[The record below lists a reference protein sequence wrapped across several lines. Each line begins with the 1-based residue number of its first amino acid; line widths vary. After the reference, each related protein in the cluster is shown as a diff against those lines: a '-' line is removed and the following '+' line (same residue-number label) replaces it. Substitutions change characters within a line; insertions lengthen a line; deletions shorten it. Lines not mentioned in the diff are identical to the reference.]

1 MFLQQYIYFFGED
14 TDRLGDDARDVLGG
28 KGTGLAEMTK
38 GGFPVPPGFTIST
51 RVCRLYNENEH
62 RLPAEYQEEQ
72 KKYVERL
79 ENAMGKKLGDVND
92 PLLVSVRSGAKFS
105 MPGMMDTI
113 LNLGL
118 SDTSVEGLA
127 KKTGNERF
135 SYDAY
140 RRFIQ
145 MFGSVVLGL
154 NKSMFEDEIHNMKAE
169 KGVGEDTALDAG
181 DLKELCRRFRELVR
195 REKGMDFPQDPR
207 EQLDMARDA
216 VFRSWKNE
224 RAIFYRRQH
233 GIPEDLGTAV
243 NVQAMVFGNMGPS
256 SGTGVGF
263 TRNPSTGEKKFYGE
277 YLMNAQGEDVVAG
290 VRTPKQISQLA
301 DEMPEAY
308 RELEEVV
315 QKLERNYRDMQ
326 DFEFT
331 IQDGKLYMLQT
342 RTGKRTGTAAVK
354 MAVDMVAEGLITK
367 AEALLR
373 VPPDALNQLLHR
385 QIDRSVEFQV
395 IARGLAASPGAAT
408 GGAVFTAD
416 DAVEWMKN
424 KKKAILVRNE
434 TNPDDIHGMH
444 AAEGILT
451 STGGMTSH
459 AAVVARGMGKCCV
472 AGCGAV
478 KVDERGKFFTVGDIT
493 VKEGDRITIDGST
506 GEVILGE
513 VPTVEPRLTGEFG
526 EFMSWADRVRRL
538 RVRANADTPADAR
551 QARAFGAEGIGL
563 CRTEHMFFAE
573 ERLPVVQRMIMFAA
587 EAKAGEK
594 KLTDLENQLAKAP
607 SRDRETLAKNLA
619 EFRRK
624 VEEPINAYRSA
635 LDELLPFQKA
645 DFLGLFREMEGL
657 PVTIRTLDPP
667 LHEFLPRREQLMVEI
682 SVLEHREAP
691 FEEIEMR
698 RAILRRVN
706 DLYEFNPMLGHRGCR
721 LGITFPEITEM
732 QIRAIFEAACELA
745 KEGKKVIPEVMIPLV
760 GHVREL
766 KRQKEIVVRVAE
778 ETMARY
784 KVKLEYLVG
793 TMIELPRAAVTAD
806 EIAAEAQFF
815 SFGTNDLT
823 QMTFGFSRDDAG
835 KFLPFYLDEGILDTD
850 PFVTIDK
857 RGVGE
862 LMRIGADKGRKAR
875 RDLKVGICGEHG
887 GEPSTIELCHQ
898 FNFNYVSCSPFR
910 IPIARLAA
918 AQAQLK
924 EEGVRE
930 SLTV

>member
-1 MFLQQYIYFFGED
+1 MILQKYIYWFGED
-14 TDRLGDDARDVLGG
+14 LEKLSDNARDVLGG
-28 KGTGLAEMTK
+28 KGAGLAEMTRA
-38 GGFPVPPGFTIST
+38 GFPVPPGFTIGT
-51 RVCRLYNENEH
+51 RVCRLYQENGH
-62 RLPAEYQEEQ
+62 KLPEDYQEEQ
-72 KKYVERL
+72 TRYVERL
-79 ENAMGKKLGDVND
+79 EKAMGKKLGDVSD

-118 SDTSVEGLA
+118 GDSSVEGLA
-127 KKTGNERF
+127 RKTGNERF

-145 MFGSVVLGL
+145 MFGSVVLGVS
-154 NKSMFEDEIHNMKAE
+154 KSLFEEELHRMKEE
-169 KGVGEDTALDAG
+169 KGVREDTGLGVG
-181 DLKELCRRFRELVR
+181 DLKELCRRFRDLVR
-195 REKGMDFPQDPR
+195 RQKGEDFPQDPHV
-207 EQLDMARDA
+207 QLDMARDA
-216 VFRSWKNE
+216 VFRSWNNE
-224 RAIFYRRQH
+224 RAIFYRRQNA
-233 GIPEDLGTAV
+233 IPETLGTAV
-243 NVQAMVFGNMGPS
+243 NVQAMVFGNMGSS

-290 VRTPKQISQLA
+290 VRTPKQISELA
-301 DEMPEAY
+301 EEMPEAFK
-308 RELEEVV
+308 ELEGVV
-315 QKLERNYRDMQ
+315 QKLEQNYRDMQ

-331 IQDGKLYMLQT
+331 IQEGKLYMLQT

-354 MAVDMVAEGLITK
+354 MAVDMVEEGLITK

-385 QIDRSVEFQV
+385 QIDRSASFQV
-395 IARGLAASPGAAT
+395 IAKGLAASPGAAS

-416 DAVEWMKN
+416 EAVEWAKN
-424 KKKAILVRNE
+424 NKQAILVRNE

-459 AAVVARGMGKCCV
+459 AAVVARGMGKSCV

-478 KVDERGKFFTVGDIT
+478 KVDEAGKFFTVGDIT
-493 VKEGDRITIDGST
+493 VKEGDLITIDGTT

-526 EFMSWADRVRRL
+526 EFMAWADRVRRL
-538 RVRANADTPADAR
+538 RVRANADTPVDAR

-573 ERLPVVQRMIMFAA
+573 ERLPVVQRMIMFAT

-594 KLTDLENQLAKAP
+594 KLHDLEGQVAKA
-607 SRDRETLAKNLA
+607 SWKNKDRLEKDLSDL
-619 EFRRK
+619 RRR
-624 VEEPINAYRSA
+624 VEEPIRTYKSA
-635 LDELLPFQKA
+635 LAELLPFQKA

-667 LHEFLPRREQLMVEI
+667 LHEFLPKREQLMVEI

-691 FEEIEMR
+691 LEEIETK
-698 RAILRRVN
+698 RALLRRVN
-706 DLYEFNPMLGHRGCR
+706 DLFEFNPMLGHRGCR

-732 QIRAIFEAACELA
+732 QARAIFEAACELA
-745 KEGKKVIPEVMIPLV
+745 QEGKRVIPEVMIPLV

-778 ETMARY
+778 ETLARY

-793 TMIELPRAAVTAD
+793 TMIELPRAAMTAD
-806 EIAAEAQFF
+806 EIAVEAEFF

-835 KFLPFYLDEGILDTD
+835 KFLPFYLEEGILDTD
-850 PFVTIDK
+850 PFVTVDR

-862 LMRIGADKGRKAR
+862 LMRIGTDKGRKTR

-887 GEPSTIELCHQ
+887 GEPNTIGLCHQ
-898 FNFNYVSCSPFR
+898 LNFNYVSCSPYR
-910 IPIARLAA
+910 LPIARLAA

>member
-1 MFLQQYIYFFGED
+1 MILQQYIYFFGEH
-14 TDRLGDDARDVLGG
+14 TDKLGEDAKEVLGG
-28 KGTGLAEMTK
+28 KGTGLAEMTRA
-38 GGFPVPPGFTIST
+38 GFPVPPGFTIST
-51 RVCRLYNENEH
+51 RVCRLYNENDHKVPED
-62 RLPAEYQEEQ
+62 YQEEE
-72 KKYVERL
+72 KKYVARL
-79 ENAMGKKLGDVND
+79 EEAMGKKLGDPAD

-118 SDTSVEGLA
+118 SDASVEGLS

-145 MFGSVVLGL
+145 MFGNVVLGL
-154 NKSMFEDEIHNMKAE
+154 SKSLFEDELQKMKE
-169 KGVGEDTALDAG
+169 KKGVRQDTELTAA
-181 DLKELCRRFRELVR
+181 DLKELCRRYKEIVR
-195 REKGMDFPQDPR
+195 QAKGADFPQNPR
-207 EQLDMARDA
+207 VQLDMARDA
-216 VFRSWKNE
+216 VFGSWNNE
-224 RAIFYRRQH
+224 RAIFYRRQN

-243 NVQAMVFGNMGPS
+243 NVQAMVYGNMGTS

-290 VRTPKQISQLA
+290 VRTPKQIAELA
-301 DEMPEAY
+301 QEMPAAF
-308 RELEEVV
+308 RELEEIT
-315 QKLERNYRDMQ
+315 QKLEQYYRDMQ

-331 IQDGKLYMLQT
+331 IQEGKLYMLQT

-385 QIDRSVEFQV
+385 QIDRTKKLNAV
-395 IARGLAASPGAAT
+395 AKGLAASPGAAS

-416 DAVEWMKN
+416 DAVEWAKN
-424 KKKAILVRNE
+424 KKKAILVREE

-451 STGGMTSH
+451 ATGGMTSH

-472 AGCGAV
+472 VGCSAV
-478 KVDERGKFFTVGDIT
+478 RVDEGRRLFTVGSIT
-493 VKEGDRITIDGST
+493 VKEGDLITLDGST

-513 VPTVEPRLTGEFG
+513 VPTVEPKLTGEFG
-526 EFMSWADRVRRL
+526 EFMSWADKVRRL

-551 QARAFGAEGIGL
+551 QARVFGAEGIGL
-563 CRTEHMFFAE
+563 CRTEHMFFATD
-573 ERLPVVQRMIMFAA
+573 RIPVVQKMIMFAA
-587 EAKAGEK
+587 EAKDGEK
-594 KLTDLENQLAKAP
+594 KLAELQSQVAKA
-607 SRDRETLAKNLA
+607 SWKDKESLEKSLADL
-619 EFRRK
+619 RRR
-624 VEEPINAYRSA
+624 VDEPIRIYRSA
-635 LDELLPFQKA
+635 LEEILPFQKA

-667 LHEFLPRREQLMVEI
+667 LHEFLPKREQLMVDI
-682 SVLEHREAP
+682 SVLEHRDGP
-691 FEEIEMR
+691 IEEIEAK

-721 LGITFPEITEM
+721 LGLTFPEITEM
-732 QIRAIFEAACELA
+732 QVRAIFEAACELA

-760 GHVREL
+760 GHVNEL
-766 KRQKEIVVRVAE
+766 RRQKEIVVKVAE
-778 ETMARY
+778 ETIARY
-784 KVKLEYLVG
+784 RVKLEYLVG
-793 TMIELPRAAVTAD
+793 TMIELPRACVTAD
-806 EIAAEAQFF
+806 EIATEAQFF

-823 QMTFGFSRDDAG
+823 QMAFGFSRDDAG
-835 KFLPFYLDEGILDTD
+835 KFLPFYLEQGILEKD
-850 PFVTIDK
+850 PFVAIDR

-862 LMRIGADKGRKAR
+862 LMRMGADKGRKTR

-887 GEPSTIELCHQ
+887 GEPSSIELCHQ
-898 FNFNYVSCSPFR
+898 LNFNYVSCSPYR

-924 EEGVRE
+924 SEGVRE

>member
-1 MFLQQYIYFFGED
+1 MILQQYIYFFGEH
-14 TDRLGDDARDVLGG
+14 TDRLGEDAKDVLGG
-28 KGTGLAEMTK
+28 KGTGLAEMTRA
-38 GGFPVPPGFTIST
+38 GFPVPPGFTIST
-51 RVCRLYNENEH
+51 RVCRMYNDNDH
-62 RLPAEYQEEQ
+62 KLPEEFRQEQ
-72 KKYVERL
+72 RNYLERL
-79 ENAMGKKLGDVND
+79 EKAMGKKLGDPGD

-118 SDTSVEGLA
+118 SDSSVQGLA
-127 KKTGNERF
+127 GKTGNERF
-135 SYDAY
+135 SHDAY

-154 NKSMFEDEIHNMKAE
+154 SKSLFEDELHKMKEE
-169 KGVGEDTALDAG
+169 KGVKEDTGLGAA
-181 DLKELCRRFRELVR
+181 DLKELCRRYKELVR
-195 REKGMDFPQDPR
+195 RAKGADFPQDPR
-207 EQLDMARDA
+207 VQLEMARDA

-243 NVQAMVFGNMGPS
+243 NVQAMVYGNMGPS

-290 VRTPKQISQLA
+290 VRTPKQIAELA
-301 DEMPEAY
+301 QEMPAAY
-308 RELEEVV
+308 KELEDVT
-315 QKLERNYRDMQ
+315 QKLEKYYRDMQ

-331 IQDGKLYMLQT
+331 IQEGKLYMLQT

-354 MAVDMVAEGLITK
+354 MAVDMVAEGLVTK

-385 QIDRSVEFQV
+385 QIDRTKQLNV
-395 IARGLAASPGAAT
+395 IAQGLAASPGAAS

-416 DAVEWMKN
+416 DAVEWAKN
-424 KKKAILVRNE
+424 KKKAILVREE

-451 STGGMTSH
+451 ATGGMTSH

-478 KVDERGKFFTVGDIT
+478 RVDEGRRLFTVGDIT
-493 VKEGDRITIDGST
+493 VKEGDRITLDGST

-513 VPTVEPRLTGEFG
+513 VQTVEPRLTGEFA
-526 EFMSWADRVRRL
+526 EFMSWADKVRRL

-551 QARAFGAEGIGL
+551 QARLFGAEGIGL
-563 CRTEHMFFAE
+563 CRTEHMFFATD
-573 ERLPVVQRMIMFAA
+573 RIPVVQKMIMFAA
-587 EAKAGEK
+587 EAKDGEK
-594 KLTDLENQLAKAP
+594 KLGELENQLAKA
-607 SRDRETLAKNLA
+607 SWKDKEALEKNLA
-619 EFRRK
+619 DLRRR
-624 VEEPINAYRSA
+624 VDEPIKEYKSA
-635 LDELLPFQKA
+635 LEEILPFQKA

-667 LHEFLPRREQLMVEI
+667 LHEFLPKREQLMVDI
-682 SVLEHREAP
+682 SVLEHRDAP
-691 FEEIEMR
+691 IEEIEPK
-698 RAILRRVN
+698 RAVLRRVN

-732 QIRAIFEAACELA
+732 QVRAIFEAACELA
-745 KEGKKVIPEVMIPLV
+745 KEGKKVTPEVMIPLV
-760 GHVREL
+760 GHVNEL
-766 KRQKEIVVRVAE
+766 KRQKDIVVKVAE

-784 KVKLEYLVG
+784 NVKLDYLVG

-806 EIAAEAQFF
+806 EIATEAQFF

-835 KFLPFYLDEGILDTD
+835 KFLPFYLEEGILEKD
-850 PFVTIDK
+850 PFVAIDR

-862 LMRIGADKGRKAR
+862 LMRIGADKGRKTR

-887 GEPSTIELCHQ
+887 GEPSSIELCHRL
-898 FNFNYVSCSPFR
+898 NFNYVSCSPFR
-910 IPIARLAA
+910 LPIARLAA

-924 EEGVRE
+924 DEGVRE

>member
-1 MFLQQYIYFFGED
+1 MIRQQYIFFFGEHL
-14 TDRLGDDARDVLGG
+14 DRLADDAKDLLGG
-28 KGTGLAEMTK
+28 KGTGLAEMTTA
-38 GGFPVPPGFTIST
+38 GFPVPPGFTIST
-51 RVCRLYNENEH
+51 RVCRMFYEDEH
-62 RLPAEYQEEQ
+62 KLPPEYREEQ
-72 KKYVERL
+72 GRYVERL
-79 ENAMGKKLGDVND
+79 EKLMGKKLGDASD

-118 SDTSVEGLA
+118 SDASVEGLA
-127 KKTGNERF
+127 GKTGNERF

-145 MFGSVVLGL
+145 MFGNVVLGL
-154 NKSMFEDEIHNMKAE
+154 SKSMFEDELHRMKEE
-169 KGVGEDTALDAG
+169 KGVGEDMGLEAG
-181 DLKELCRRFRELVR
+181 DLRELCRRFKELVR
-195 REKGMDFPQDPR
+195 RESGADFPQDPR

-243 NVQAMVFGNMGPS
+243 NVQAMVYGNMGAS

-277 YLMNAQGEDVVAG
+277 YLTNAQGEDVVAG
-290 VRTPKQISQLA
+290 VRTPKQIFEMAQ
-301 DEMPEAY
+301 EMPEIY
-308 RELEEVV
+308 RELEEVT
-315 QKLERNYRDMQ
+315 QKLERYYRDMQ

-331 IQDGKLYMLQT
+331 IQEGKLYMLQT
-342 RTGKRTGTAAVK
+342 RTGKRTGTAAVR

-367 AEALLR
+367 REALLR
-373 VPPDALNQLLHR
+373 VPPDALDQLLHR
-385 QIDRSVEFQV
+385 QIDRTQELKV
-395 IARGLAASPGAAT
+395 IARGLAASPGAAS
-408 GGAVFTAD
+408 GGAVFTAE
-416 DAVEWMKN
+416 DAVQWAHN
-424 KKKAILVRNE
+424 KKKVILVRNE

-472 AGCGAV
+472 VGCGAV
-478 KVDERGKFFTVGDIT
+478 RVDEGRRLFTVGETT
-493 VKEGDRITIDGST
+493 VKEGECITLDGST

-513 VPTVEPRLTGEFG
+513 VPTVEPQLTGEFAK
-526 EFMSWADRVRRL
+526 FMSWADEVRRL

-551 QARAFGAEGIGL
+551 QAHLFGAEGIGL
-563 CRTEHMFFAE
+563 CRTEHMFFATD
-573 ERLPVVQRMIMFAA
+573 RIPVVQKMIMFAA
-587 EAKAGEK
+587 EAKDGER
-594 KLTDLENQLAKAP
+594 KLAELESQLAKA
-607 SRDRETLAKNLA
+607 SRKDKEAIEKTLADL
-619 EFRRK
+619 RRK
-624 VEEPINAYRSA
+624 VEEPIRAYKDA
-635 LDELLPFQKA
+635 LAELLPFQKA
-645 DFLGLFREMEGL
+645 DFLGLFREMDGL

-667 LHEFLPRREQLMVEI
+667 LHEFLPKREQLMVDI
-682 SVLEHREAP
+682 SVLEHRDACL
-691 FEEIEMR
+691 EEIETR
-698 RAILRRVN
+698 RAILRRVS
-706 DLYEFNPMLGHRGCR
+706 DLHEFNPMLGHRGCR

-732 QIRAIFEAACELA
+732 QARAVFEAACELV
-745 KEGKKVIPEVMIPLV
+745 KEGKRVTPEVMIPLV
-760 GHVREL
+760 GHVNEL
-766 KRQKEIVVRVAE
+766 RRQKDIVVRVAE
-778 ETMARY
+778 ETMVRY
-784 KVKLEYLVG
+784 DVRLDYMVG

-806 EIAAEAQFF
+806 EIATEAQFF

-835 KFLPFYLDEGILDTD
+835 KFLPFYLQEGVLDKD

-857 RGVGE
+857 QGVGE

-875 RDLKVGICGEHG
+875 PDLKVGICGEHG
-887 GEPSTIELCHQ
+887 GEPTTIGLCHQ

-924 EEGVRE
+924 DEGVRE
-930 SLTV
+930 SPTV